1 MEVNTK
7 ADSLRS
13 RLNYE
18 PQELGFG
25 TSGRRGKVV
34 DLTQLEIYLNA
45 LAELQYLQSL
55 PLAEGGIERGEEF
68 YFAYDLRPSSSELV
82 PREEGRGE
90 IAQAIVRA
98 IGDAGMQAL
107 NLGRIPTPALA
118 SFALARNRGSIM
130 VTGSHIPF
138 ERNGYKT
145 NSSRGELLKQ
155 HEAPINEQVKQ
166 VRAKLYEQPW
176 DQSLFDER
184 GMLKYGHQALP
195 AEHDEARA
203 AYIER
208 FTGFFR
214 GSTLTGKRILVYQHS
229 AVGRDLLVEI
239 LERLGAQVVKGGR
252 SDTFVPIDT
261 ENIDAAQLAVI
272 QDLADEAAAN
282 NGPLDA
288 VVSTDG
294 DSDRPLVLGVDRA
307 TARVHFFGGDLLGMV
322 VAEYLQADAVVV
334 PISCND
340 AIDRGKL
347 APMLEPKTRIG
358 SPFVIA
364 GMEAALA
371 KGKERVCGWE
381 PNGGFLTGSPMA
393 RNGAMLQP
401 LLTRDAG
408 LPILGALF
416 AAEHHGLSLIDLFA
430 RLPKRFSRAA
440 LLKHFPRATALK
452 IVGRFSPSDANSA
465 AAIRNDL
472 ELFFT
477 PALGF
482 THVRQVDLTDG
493 VRIIFANGE
502 VAHVRPSGNADEL
515 RIYAVADTQSRADA
529 IAAMGVA
536 EPAGI
541 LRKMEKASMVETGV
555 MTLQGVVQHYDW
567 GGHTFIPDL
576 MGMENATCR
585 PFAELWIGAHA
596 KAPSMAEFAAVREPL
611 DELIAEAPDAILGQ
625 AAHAHFGGRL
635 PYLLKILDVH
645 KMLSIQA
652 HPDAGPGP
660 PRFCARERRR
670 HTPRG
675 QREKLQ
681 RR

>member
-1 MEVNTK
+1 MSVVTK
-7 ADSLRS
+7 VDSLRS
-13 RLNYE
+13 RLKYE
-18 PQELGFG
+18 PQVLGFG

-55 PLAEGGIERGEEF
+55 PLTEGGIRPGEDF
-68 YFAYDLRPSSSELV
+68 YFACDLRPSSTEFV
-82 PREEGRGE
+82 VQEEGRGE

-98 IGDAGMQAL
+98 ITDAGMQAV

-118 SFALARNRGSIM
+118 SYALSHNKGSIM

-155 HEAPINEQVKQ
+155 QEAPINEQVRQ
-166 VRAKLYEQPW
+166 VRQKLYEQPW
-176 DQSLFDER
+176 EQSLFDER
-184 GMLKYGHQALP
+184 GMLKSGHQELP
-195 AEHDEARA
+195 AEHGAARA

-208 FTGFFR
+208 FTNFFH
-214 GSTLTGKRILVYQHS
+214 GSTLEGKRILVYQHS

-272 QDLADEAAAN
+272 QGLADASS
-282 NGPLDA
+282 GPLHA

-294 DSDRPLVLGVDRA
+294 DSDRPLVLGVDSL
-307 TARVHFFGGDLLGMV
+307 TGQVHFFGGDLVGMV

-347 APMLEPKTRIG
+347 AAVVEPKTRIG

-364 GMEAALA
+364 GMEAALD
-371 KGKERVCGWE
+371 KGKKRVCGWE
-381 PNGGFLTGSPMA
+381 PNGGFLTGSPIA
-393 RNGAMLQP
+393 RNGAILEP

-408 LPILGALF
+408 LPILGVLF
-416 AAEHHGLSLIDLFA
+416 AAQQDGLSLVDLFA

-440 LLKHFPRATALK
+440 LLKQFPRAIALK
-452 IVGRFSPSDANSA
+452 IVDRFSPPNGDAE
-465 AAIRNDL
+465 AIRKDL
-472 ELFFT
+472 AQFFT

-482 THVRQVDLTDG
+482 AAVTHVDYTDG
-493 VRIIFANGE
+493 VRVLFANGE
-502 VAHVRPSGNADEL
+502 VTHVRPSGNADEL
-515 RIYAVADTQSRADA
+515 RIYAVADTQSRADE
-529 IAAMGVA
+529 ITAMGVA

-541 LRKMEKASMVETGV
+541 LRTMEKAVDG
-555 MTLQGVVQHYDW
+555 
-567 GGHTFIPDL
+567 
-576 MGMENATCR
+576 
-585 PFAELWIGAHA
+585 
-596 KAPSMAEFAAVREPL
+596 
-611 DELIAEAPDAILGQ
+611 
-625 AAHAHFGGRL
+625 
-635 PYLLKILDVH
+635 
-645 KMLSIQA
+645 
-652 HPDAGPGP
+652 
-660 PRFCARERRR
+660 
-670 HTPRG
+670 
-675 QREKLQ
+675 
-681 RR
+681 